1 MGDRQTGMKY
11 WTLFLIFSGNAINAL
26 DRSSLAIANTFVA
39 KDLHLDL
46 GMMGLV
52 LSSFG
57 WAYLLFNLPAGWLCD
72 RFGVKRVYGWGA
84 TLWSLASA
92 MTGMA
97 RGLSTLLI
105 SRVLIGV
112 GESANF
118 PAATKVITERFD
130 KSQRGM
136 ATGVFMAGLRVGFA
150 VTPALMIGLMIAF
163 GSKAQ
168 PNWHVAFYVTGLG
181 SLGWVALWLLTYRDK
196 AATPAIAGTPTQP
209 TSERVRV
216 PLFALLKFRN
226 IWAMIVIKFCQ
237 DYLYYL
243 FLTWLPGYLVHARHL
258 DLGHVAFYATMPWIA
273 GMITQPLIGII
284 ADKLINSGL
293 DATRVKKTLLVIV
306 QFIALAVVFAGYAK
320 DAVTAAWLLVVA
332 MAGESACAAL
342 TWTIPQDLAP
352 KGAAGTLGGVNNTA
366 GAVAAIA
373 APAVTGY
380 VAQYYGFQ
388 YALALGGAITFVGLL
403 SVIFMLQKLQ
413 PLDIDT
419 ALTAE
424 VSSAG

>member
-1 MGDRQTGMKY
+1 MDDRRSGLKY
-11 WTLFLIFSGNAINAL
+11 WMLFLIFSGNAINAL

-57 WAYLLFNLPAGWLCD
+57 WAYLLFNLPMGFLCD
-72 RFGVKRVYGWGA
+72 RFGVKKVYGWGA

-97 RGLSTLLI
+97 TGLGTLLL

-130 KSQRGM
+130 RSQRGM
-136 ATGVFMAGLRVGFA
+136 ATGVFMSGLRVGFA
-150 VTPALMIGLMIAF
+150 ATPALMIGLMIAF

-168 PNWHVAFYVTGLG
+168 PNWHVAFYLTGLG
-181 SLGWVALWLLTYRDK
+181 SLAWVILWFATYREK
-196 AATPAIAGTPTQP
+196 PATPAHDMSRNQP
-209 TSERVRV
+209 AAVRV
-216 PLFALLKFRN
+216 PLLMLLKFRN

-243 FLTWLPGYLVHARHL
+243 FLTWLPGYLIRARHL

-284 ADKLINSGL
+284 ADKLINSGR
-293 DATRVKKTLLVIV
+293 DATRVKKTLIVIV
-306 QFIALAVVFAGYAK
+306 QLISLAVVFAGYAES
-320 DAVTAAWLLVVA
+320 AVTAAWLLVVA

-352 KGAAGTLGGVNNTA
+352 KGASGTLGGVNNTA
-366 GAVAAIA
+366 GALAAIA

-380 VAQYYGFQ
+380 VAQYFGFQ
-388 YALALGGAITFVGLL
+388 SALALGGAITVVGIL
-403 SVIFMLQKLQ
+403 SVIFLLKTLR
-413 PLDIDT
+413 PVEIDA
-419 ALTAE
+419 ALAAAR
-424 VSSAG
+424 SGS

>member
-1 MGDRQTGMKY
+1 MENRQTGMKY
-11 WTLFLIFSGNAINAL
+11 WMLFLIFSGNAINAL

-46 GMMGLV
+46 GTMGVV
-52 LSSFG
+52 LSAFG
-57 WAYLLFNLPAGWLCD
+57 WAYLLFNLPMGWLCD
-72 RFGVKRVYGWGA
+72 RFGARRVYGLGA

-97 RGLSTLLI
+97 RGLGVLLL

-136 ATGVFMAGLRVGFA
+136 ATGIFMSGLRVGFA
-150 VTPALMIGLMIAF
+150 VTPALMIGLMLAF

-168 PNWHVAFYVTGLG
+168 PNWHVAFYLTGLG
-181 SLGWVALWLLTYRDK
+181 SLAWVLLWFFTYRDLP
-196 AATPAIAGTPTQP
+196 ATPLSDGTQTPAGA
-209 TSERVRV
+209 RKARM
-216 PLFALLKFRN
+216 PLLALLKFRN

-258 DLGHVAFYATMPWIA
+258 DLAHVAFYATMPWIA
-273 GMITQPLIGII
+273 GMITQPLIGIL

-293 DATRVKKTLLVIV
+293 DATRVKKTLMVLMQI
-306 QFIALAVVFAGYAK
+306 ISLAVVFAGYAK

-352 KGAAGTLGGVNNTA
+352 KGASGTLGGVNNTS
-366 GAVAAIA
+366 GAMAAIA
-373 APAVTGY
+373 APVVTGY
-380 VAQYYGFQ
+380 VAQYFGFES
-388 YALALGGAITFVGLL
+388 ALALGGAITVVGLF
-403 SVIFMLQKLQ
+403 SVIFLLQTLR
-413 PLDIDT
+413 PVEIDS
-419 ALTAE
+419 ALAAE
-424 VSSAG
+424 ASGIR

>member
-1 MGDRQTGMKY
+1 
-11 WTLFLIFSGNAINAL
+11 W
-26 DRSSLAIANTFVA
+26 V
-39 KDLHLDL
+39 
-46 GMMGLV
+46 V
-52 LSSFG
+52 LWF
-57 WAYLLFNLPAGWLCD
+57 
-72 RFGVKRVYGWGA
+72 
-84 TLWSLASA
+84 
-92 MTGMA
+92 
-97 RGLSTLLI
+97 
-105 SRVLIGV
+105 
-112 GESANF
+112 
-118 PAATKVITERFD
+118 
-130 KSQRGM
+130 
-136 ATGVFMAGLRVGFA
+136 
-150 VTPALMIGLMIAF
+150 
-163 GSKAQ
+163 
-168 PNWHVAFYVTGLG
+168 
-181 SLGWVALWLLTYRDK
+181 LTYRDK
-196 AATPAIAGTPTQP
+196 PADTTSDSTQILP
-209 TSERVRV
+209 GARVRV
-216 PLFALLKFRN
+216 PLLALLKFRN

-258 DLGHVAFYATMPWIA
+258 DLAHVAFYATMPWIA

-293 DATRVKKTLLVIV
+293 DATRVKKTLMVIV
-306 QFIALAVVFAGYAK
+306 QLISLAVVFAGYAEN
-320 DAVTAAWLLVVA
+320 AVTAAWLLVVA